1 MKTNNQI
8 TQDEFVLM
16 IKMIQILDRKVEAN
30 VFTYEQ
36 EQAAQLSEMMLIFL
50 ETVMGDSEAKTIDTW
65 LLDPVFTETVIKQ
78 DGELRDW
85 YPETAEALYDWLTG
99 VYDSPAYDE
108 EEGKASELF

>member
-1 MKTNNQI
+1 M
-8 TQDEFVLM
+8 TQYKNVTKKDFVFIIDC
-16 IKMIQILDRKVEAN
+16 IKALEAKIEAGG
-30 VFTYEQ
+30 FPRGQ
-36 EQAAQLSEMMLIFL
+36 ELAEQLSDTMLSLL
-50 ETVMGDSEAKTIDTW
+50 EAAMGDTEVHNIETW